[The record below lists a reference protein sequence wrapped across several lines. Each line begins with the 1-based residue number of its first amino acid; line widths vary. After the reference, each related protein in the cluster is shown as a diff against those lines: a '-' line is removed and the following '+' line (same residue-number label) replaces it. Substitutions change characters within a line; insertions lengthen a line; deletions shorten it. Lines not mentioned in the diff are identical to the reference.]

1 MTQNDPGPEELD
13 RWLRASTSEKSGT
26 PSQGNSLGTSS
37 SEQTEPSTQTKAP
50 HSDDEGKFFMVER
63 RIENVQ
69 EVVLVVAK
77 NRDLA
82 NDAYAALIDQAVT
95 ERTYI
100 VRIFRADVP
109 DPADPVNP
117 EKAVARAG
125 ELVGDNYSDAE
136 QIAAFVRLWNVVM
149 VDMNVT
155 AAPHMAMQLPDI
167 RD

>member
-1 MTQNDPGPEELD
+1 
-13 RWLRASTSEKSGT
+13 
-26 PSQGNSLGTSS
+26 
-37 SEQTEPSTQTKAP
+37 
-50 HSDDEGKFFMVER
+50 MVER